1 MIEINGMA
9 HVILKVSEWPA
20 CREFYTRLL
29 PFLGLTQTFDG
40 DEMIYYVGGRTAL
53 GVGKCAS
60 EFDGQRFRQNSVGLH
75 HLCFRARNEAD
86 VDAVHQHV
94 QEIGAHIV
102 HPPQSGEW
110 APGYYSLLFEDPV
123 GTRLEVNYVPGK
135 GLLADDAAFEAGQHY
150 R

>member
-9 HVILKVSEWPA
+9 HVILSVSEWPA

-29 PFLGLTQTFDG
+29 PFLGLTLAFDG

-60 EFDGQRFRQNSVGLH
+60 EFDGERFRQNSVGLH

-86 VDAVHQHV
+86 VDAAHEHV

-102 HPPQSGEW
+102 HPPQRGEW

-135 GLLADDAAFEAGQHY
+135 GVLADDAAFEPGQHY